1 MKIRL
6 LTLEDWQIWRALR
19 LEALQNSPETLA
31 SSKKEEIGYSQKEWE
46 DKLTKSDIFG
56 AFIDNKLISA
66 VGFHRLNRLKTMHRG
81 DLFAMYVTPEFRGQG
96 IASQLIETVINYA
109 KSRVI
114 QLHLS
119 CVTNNES
126 AVKLYQKHGF
136 KIYGTEPRSLKIDDN
151 FFDEYLMLLE
161 LDK

>member
-6 LTLEDWQIWRALR
+6 LTEKDWQIWKALR
-19 LEALQNSPETLA
+19 LEALQNSPESLA
-31 SSKKEEIGYSQKEWE
+31 SSYEEEIGCSQKEWE
-46 DKLTKSDIFG
+46 DKLTKSDVFG
-56 AFIDNKLISA
+56 AFIDNKLIA
-66 VGFHRLNRLKTMHRG
+66 GAGFHRLNRLKTMHRG
-81 DLFAMYVTPEFRGQG
+81 DLFAMYVMPEYRGQG
-96 IASQLIETVINYA
+96 IASQLIETVINHA
-109 KSRVI
+109 RSLVI

-136 KIYGTEPRSLKIDDN
+136 KIYGTEPRSLKIGSQ

-161 LDK
+161 LK

>member
-6 LTLEDWQIWRALR
+6 LTEKDWQIWRSLR

-31 SSKKEEIGYSQKEWE
+31 SSYEEAENFSQEEWE

-56 AFIDNKLISA
+56 AFIDNKLIAA
-66 VGFHRLNRLKTMHRG
+66 VGFRRLNRLKTMHRG
-81 DLFAMYVTPEFRGQG
+81 DLFAMYVTPEYRGQG
-96 IASQLIETVINYA
+96 IASQLIDVIINHA

-136 KIYGTEPRSLKIDDN
+136 KIYGTEPRSLKIDDD

-161 LDK
+161 FL

>member
-6 LTLEDWQIWRALR
+6 LTLDDWQIWRSLR
-19 LEALQNSPETLA
+19 LEALQNSPESLA
-31 SSKKEEIGYSQKEWE
+31 SSYEEEMKYSQEEWKN
-46 DKLTKSDIFG
+46 KLIKSNVFG
-56 AFIDNKLISA
+56 AFVNNKLIA
-66 VGFHRLNRLKTMHRG
+66 GAGFYNLNRLKTMHRG
-81 DLFAMYVTPEFRGQG
+81 DLFAMYVTPKYRGQG
-96 IASQLIETVINYA
+96 IASQLIEVVINHA

-126 AVKLYQKHGF
+126 AVKLYQKYGF
-136 KIYGTEPRSLKIDDN
+136 RIYGIEPRSLKIDDN